1 MANEQ
6 TVWTAGCALILDR
19 FCLYADLEEDK
30 DAYAFM
36 ARWATA
42 EIGRNLRPGV
52 SIPDNEERLVNLG
65 AAMCYY
71 RHALTRHTGRMQVG
85 QVSVDGGVSMEVA
98 RQLLDECTGECAGLL
113 QDSGFLFK
121 QVGI

>member
-6 TVWTAGCALILDR
+6 TVWAGCDLILDR

-42 EIGRNLRPGV
+42 EIGRILRPGV

-85 QVSVDGGVSMEVA
+85 QVSVDGGVNMEVA

-113 QDSGFLFK
+113 RDNEFLFK